1 MLKAVFL
8 KIESI
13 SEFPGG
19 LVRTQM
25 AGHSPRVSDLAGF
38 GGGLKILVSEKYS
51 GSADAA
57 GQGPFS

>member
-1 MLKAVFL
+1 MYMLKAVFL

-25 AGHSPRVSDLAGF
+25 AGHSPRVSDLAG
-38 GGGLKILVSEKYS
+38 LKILVSEKYS
-51 GSADAA
+51 GAADAA
-57 GQGPFS
+57 GLGPFS